1 MTYLPY
7 LLGILLSYLLGSVP
21 FGFLIARAK
30 GVDIRTLGSGNIGA
44 TNVFRTLGKG
54 PGILT
59 FVLDFGKGLLAT
71 QGLNLLA
78 TAVATSLGAPPPSSP
93 LGLRL
98 LCGASVILGH
108 SFPVFLG
115 FKGGK
120 GVATGAGLA
129 VGLAPLAALW
139 AVVTWLAVFVLGR
152 YVSLASIVAALV
164 VAVLGW
170 VLYDTDTPRH
180 LLPSVLTVLAGLVI
194 LRHRANVG
202 RLLKGTE
209 NRFNFRKNK
218 ES

>member
-59 FVLDFGKGLLAT
+59 FVLDFGKGLAAT
-71 QGLNLLA
+71 QGLHLLA
-78 TAVATSLGAPPPSSP
+78 AGLVVKLGAPPPASL

-139 AVVTWLAVFVLGR
+139 AVLAWIVVFVLGR

-164 VAVLGW
+164 VAILGW

-209 NRFNFRKNK
+209 NRFHFRKNK